1 MNDTFEIRINL
12 FKTIISTVIQ
22 IINISHE
29 KKNTFFKGYQIRNFT
44 ILKFNFQI

>member
-22 IINISHE
+22 IFSISHE
-29 KKNTFFKGYQIRNFT
+29 KKKYFLKDIKLG
-44 ILKFNFQI
+44 ILQY